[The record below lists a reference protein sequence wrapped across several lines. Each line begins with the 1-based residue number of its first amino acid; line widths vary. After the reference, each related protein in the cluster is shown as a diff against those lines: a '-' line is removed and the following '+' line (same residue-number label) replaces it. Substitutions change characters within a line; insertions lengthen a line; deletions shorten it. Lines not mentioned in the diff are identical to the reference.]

1 MKALDSRLLTRAR
14 PVRWLLVAD
23 AGLGVISAFAVLAQA
38 VLLAGVVSR
47 SFHGA
52 PLASVTG
59 GLALLVGC
67 VALRAAAAWGYEVAG
82 RRAATAV
89 LSGLRDELVERR
101 MRRPAALDG
110 VESAEVA
117 TTAVQGV
124 DALEAYF
131 ARYLPQVV
139 LAVAVPPAVL
149 VLALVIDPI
158 AAGIMLL
165 TLPLVPVFM
174 VLIGR
179 YTERRT
185 RQRWQALTRLSS
197 HFLDVVRGL
206 PTLRAF
212 NRGPAQAAGIADAGE
227 AYRTATM
234 RTLRVTFL
242 SATTL
247 ELAATLGVALVAVV
261 VGVRLAGG
269 SIGLTPALTVLVLAP
284 ELYAPLRGLGAQYH
298 ASADGLAV
306 AERMAALVDD
316 SAPITSGA
324 VVPQSPDRAPVRLE
338 RVSFGYPA
346 RDAPVIRCA
355 DLTLM
360 PGQTVALTG
369 PSGSGKSTVA
379 ALLLRF
385 AEPDSGRVTVGG
397 VDLARCDVE
406 AWRALVAWL
415 PQRPTLFRG
424 TIAANIRMG
433 DHAAGLRELRGA
445 AASAGA
451 DEFIERLRDGYETVV
466 GDGGLELSAGER
478 QRIGLARAFL
488 RKAPLMILDEPTAN
502 LDPRSARLIRGS
514 VERLAGTCTVLL
526 LTHDAQL
533 ASVANAVLE
542 IHSGGIVAAPA
553 AAAAGWARFAG
564 SSGWRMRRAAAARS
578 WWSPA
583 RPRSHAALDSW
594 PPPAISSR
602 APPSTRRSWS

>member
-1 MKALDSRLLTRAR
+1 MKPFDARLLARAR
-14 PVRWLLVAD
+14 PVRLLLVAD
-23 AGLGVISAFAVLAQA
+23 AGLGVISACAVLAQA

-47 SFHGA
+47 SFDGA
-52 PLASVTG
+52 PLAAVSG
-59 GLALLVGC
+59 ALALLAGC
-67 VALRAAAAWGYEVAG
+67 VALRAAAAWGYQVAG

-89 LSGLRDELVERR
+89 LSGLRDELMERR
-101 MRRPAALDG
+101 LRHPAALDG

-131 ARYLPQVV
+131 ASYLPQVV

-158 AAGIMLL
+158 AAGLMLL
-165 TLPLVPVFM
+165 TLPLLPVFM

-212 NRGPAQAAGIADAGE
+212 NRGPAQTARIAEAGE
-227 AYRTATM
+227 DYRRATM

-242 SATTL
+242 SATVL

-269 SIGLTPALTVLVLAP
+269 SIGLKPALTVLVLAP

-306 AERMAALVDD
+306 AERMAVLVDD
-316 SAPITSGA
+316 AVPVRSGA
-324 VVPQSPDRAPVRLE
+324 AVPPRPDRMPVQLE
-338 RVSFGYPA
+338 QVSFGYPA
-346 RDAPVIRCA
+346 RHAPVIRCA
-355 DLTLM
+355 DLTLA

-369 PSGSGKSTVA
+369 ASGSGKSTVA
-379 ALLLRF
+379 CLLLRF
-385 AEPDSGRVTVGG
+385 VEPDSGRITVGG
-397 VDLARCDVE
+397 VDLARCDID
-406 AWRALVAWL
+406 AWRALVAWV

-424 TIAANIRMG
+424 TIAANIGMG
-433 DHAAGLRELRGA
+433 ERAAGLRELRGA

-451 DEFIERLRDGYETVV
+451 HEFVERLPEGYDTVV

-478 QRIGLARAFL
+478 QRIALARAFL
-488 RKAPLMILDEPTAN
+488 RKAPLLILDEPTAN
-502 LDPRSARLIRGS
+502 LDPRSAQLIREA
-514 VERLAGTCTVLL
+514 VERLAGTCSVLL

-533 ASVANAVLE
+533 ASAANATLE
-542 IHSGGIVAAPA
+542 IRSGRIIAASAAVAA
-553 AAAAGWARFAG
+553 
-564 SSGWRMRRAAAARS
+564 
-578 WWSPA
+578 
-583 RPRSHAALDSW
+583 
-594 PPPAISSR
+594 
-602 APPSTRRSWS
+602 